1 MTHAA
6 HYRLSQ
12 MLTVSLLAF
21 ALWPVP
27 SALAGTK
34 PLTGVVNLNTATP
47 EQLDLLPG
55 VGEKA
60 VARIVAYRSKQPF
73 RRVEELHRV
82 KGFGR
87 KKVLKL
93 KPFLAVSG
101 DTTLR
106 ALTPAELDTKP
117 GATPE

>member
-1 MTHAA
+1 MTHTTST
-6 HYRLSQ
+6 RFPLL
-12 MLTVSLLAF
+12 LTVCWFVF
-21 ALWPVP
+21 ALWPFTT
-27 SALAGTK
+27 ALAGTHT
-34 PLTGVVNLNTATP
+34 LTGVVNLNTATP

-60 VARIVAYRSKQPF
+60 VTRIVAYRAKQPF

-93 KPFLAVSG
+93 KPFLTVTG

-106 ALTPAELDTKP
+106 ALTPAELE
-117 GATPE
+117 ATPRTAP